1 MPPALKLTR
10 LQSET
15 LNAIFDTFLGSL
27 TEEEEKN
34 LQKAISE
41 NPGTSHFSSSQVANL
56 AKVSASSLGVQQPVL
71 DVFQR
76 HVEVEKQ
83 QDFTKVLDML
93 ASGPGC
99 LLLTGHWTVFKD
111 LSRQER
117 EQVFL
122 KWKTSSFSQLRQ
134 LYRSLTGMCLFT
146 AYSRTHS
153 PVNAFIG
160 NDTSE
165 KGDFFVNHADYQ
177 PVERRRLP
185 MMSFEEI
192 TSPGVK
198 FDVIVVGSGAGGGVT
213 AAQLSAAGNSVLVIE
228 KGKYYHNSDLVNEE
242 EVGYD
247 NLYDKGTSTSTVDG
261 SISVLSGSNFG
272 GGTSVNYLVSLKVL
286 FFF

>member
-1 MPPALKLTR
+1 
-10 LQSET
+10 
-15 LNAIFDTFLGSL
+15 
-27 TEEEEKN
+27 
-34 LQKAISE
+34 
-41 NPGTSHFSSSQVANL
+41 
-56 AKVSASSLGVQQPVL
+56 
-71 DVFQR
+71 
-76 HVEVEKQ
+76 
-83 QDFTKVLDML
+83 
-93 ASGPGC
+93 
-99 LLLTGHWTVFKD
+99 
-111 LSRQER
+111 
-117 EQVFL
+117 
-122 KWKTSSFSQLRQ
+122 
-134 LYRSLTGMCLFT
+134 
-146 AYSRTHS
+146 
-153 PVNAFIG
+153 
-160 NDTSE
+160 
-165 KGDFFVNHADYQ
+165 
-177 PVERRRLP
+177 